1 MPKVLPEYK
10 DIVRLKITEAA
21 LKVFSEKGYH
31 DSKMDEIAKEAG
43 LSKPTLYTYVES
55 KEDLLRA
62 ISESSQK
69 LTERSLS
76 FEDRDTK
83 EILDKNYKMMIES
96 RGSLHLGF
104 EITSLS
110 SHDENIQKLTR
121 EVYKAKKE
129 ALATLLQ
136 NQQNNGMIKKEIDT
150 KLAAQLLTAIYTDI
164 TTQLIIGC
172 NESEVHEY
180 WNRAVSAILGDCNEF
195 RNDRETKGK

>member
-31 DSKMDEIAKEAG
+31 GSKMDEIAKEAG

-55 KEDLLRA
+55 KEDLLKT

-76 FEDRDTK
+76 FEDQDTK
-83 EILDKNYKMMIES
+83 EILDSNYRMMIES

-110 SHDENIQKLTR
+110 FHDENIQKLTR
-121 EVYKAKKE
+121 EVYKAKKA
-129 ALATLLQ
+129 ALTTLLR

-150 KLAAQLLTAIYTDI
+150 KLAAQLITAIFTDI
-164 TTQLIIGC
+164 ATQLIIGC
-172 NESEVHEY
+172 EESKVHEY
-180 WNRAVSAILGDCNEF
+180 WNRSVSAILGDYNEF

>member
-1 MPKVLPEYK
+1 
-10 DIVRLKITEAA
+10 
-21 LKVFSEKGYH
+21 
-31 DSKMDEIAKEAG
+31 

-55 KEDLLRA
+55 KEDLLKA

-76 FEDRDTK
+76 FEDQDTK

-129 ALATLLQ
+129 HWLLYYKI
-136 NQQNNGMIKKEIDT
+136 NKIME
-150 KLAAQLLTAIYTDI
+150 
-164 TTQLIIGC
+164 
-172 NESEVHEY
+172 
-180 WNRAVSAILGDCNEF
+180 
-195 RNDRETKGK
+195 